1 VKNLMKLVVAVL
13 LVAASYR
20 LDAQVTSDRIL
31 RAAEEPQNWLTYSG
45 GYSSQRYSLL
55 KQIDTSNVKN
65 LELKWMFQNQV
76 FGPWET
82 SPLVVDGVMYLTQR
96 PNDVIALDAKT
107 GRVFWQY
114 RYTNSGRQQVCC
126 GAQNRGVA
134 ILGDTL
140 FMGTLDA
147 HLVALDA
154 KNGKPLWNVLV
165 ADDKLAY
172 SITLAPLVVKDKV
185 IVGVGGAEYG
195 IRGFVAAYD
204 PKNGKELWR
213 FYTIPGKGE
222 PGSESWSGQAWE
234 HGGGSVWVTGSYD
247 PALNLTYWGVGN
259 PGPDWNPDQRPGDNL
274 YTDSVVALDADTGKL
289 KWHYQFTPNDAY
301 DYDSV
306 QVPVLADLMWKGSLT
321 KAMLWGNRNGNFYV
335 LDRETG
341 KFLSGTP
348 FVKVTWMNGFDE
360 GGRPIQTP
368 QPAGMPTYPGV
379 QGGTNWYSPSYSP
392 RTGLFYLSAWE
403 NYGSVYRK
411 EPVEYEP
418 GRRFNGGAGATVKP
432 VPDAPV
438 MPGAA
443 AARPSIN
450 TWTNL
455 VGNGAVIAIDPKTGQ
470 AKWKFQMYDVTDA
483 GILTTAGDVLFTGG
497 REGVLS
503 CTRCTHRNRA
513 VEGCSRRSGHERAG
527 YLLCGRQTVRDR
539 QLRQRHGDVR
549 TTGISRSVVRVV
561 RVVLITD
568 AALGLFRELLQLFGP
583 VLDDDEAGARC

>member
-1 VKNLMKLVVAVL
+1 MKLVVAVL
-13 LVAASYR
+13 LLAASYR

-274 YTDSVVALDADTGKL
+274 YTDSVVALDVDTGKL

-321 KAMLWGNRNGNFYV
+321 KTMLWGNRNGNFYV

-360 GGRPIQTP
+360 GGKPIQTP
-368 QPAGMPTYPGV
+368 QPVGMPTYPGV

-403 NYGSVYRK
+403 NYGSIYRK

-497 REGVLS
+497 REGYFHALDARTGTVLWK
-503 CTRCTHRNRA
+503 
-513 VEGCSRRSGHERAG
+513 
-527 YLLCGRQTVRDR
+527 
-539 QLRQRHGDVR
+539 
-549 TTGISRSVVRVV
+549 
-561 RVVLITD
+561 
-568 AALGLFRELLQLFGP
+568 AALGGAIMSAPVTYSVDGKQYVIVNSGNVMATFGLRE
-583 VLDDDEAGARC
+583 